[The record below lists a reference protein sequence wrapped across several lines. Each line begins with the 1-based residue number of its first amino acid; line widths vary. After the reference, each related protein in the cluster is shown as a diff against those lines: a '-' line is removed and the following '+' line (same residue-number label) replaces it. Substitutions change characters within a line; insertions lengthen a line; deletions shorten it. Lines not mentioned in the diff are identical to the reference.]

1 MAIRAPAKRR
11 GAALVDVAGLTLR
24 AAVDPATGTWAALPR
39 VTAKGN
45 HQTRPVHTPV
55 RGIAKP
61 PRRDR
66 IQLRGLRRV
75 RPAGRVRWPLG
86 IEERRPPGPMRLRI
100 AGKVLHRRG
109 SVEALAF
116 MYARGASGG
125 TGALNPLC
133 PSKAIRRISRRCSGR
148 ERNPRSLR
156 QQSRLG
162 ALPKAYRREMTQIT
176 FGSNRG
182 GKTPQVGWTS
192 PGTSAI
198 SVRRSIAT

>member
-1 MAIRAPAKRR
+1 LTGHRDVGGASESHRQRQPPNAAGSHAGSWHRQAAAPRPDTVARVAACPANRPREVASWDRRAP
-11 GAALVDVAGLTLR
+11 
-24 AAVDPATGTWAALPR
+24 
-39 VTAKGN
+39 
-45 HQTRPVHTPV
+45 
-55 RGIAKP
+55 P
-61 PRRDR
+61 PRPHATENSW
-66 IQLRGLRRV
+66 QG
-75 RPAGRVRWPLG
+75 
-86 IEERRPPGPMRLRI
+86 PPSPR
-100 AGKVLHRRG
+100 

-198 SVRRSIAT
+198 SVRRSIAV